1 MNVLSPHN
9 TTGWQLRVTIT
20 SIWDIDDYVMP
31 NRFTT
36 ALRYLLQIWNGVEDW
51 WHDSQ

>member
-9 TTGWQLRVTIT
+9 PTGWQLCVTVP
-20 SIWDIDDYVMP
+20 SIWDTDDDVMP

-36 ALRYLLQIWNGVEDW
+36 ALCYLLQIWNGVEDW
-51 WHDSQ
+51 WHDGQ

>member
-1 MNVLSPHN
+1 MKVLWPHN
-9 TTGWQLRVTIT
+9 PTGWQFCVTAA
-20 SIWDIDDYVMP
+20 SIWDTHDDVVP

-51 WHDSQ
+51 WHDGQ